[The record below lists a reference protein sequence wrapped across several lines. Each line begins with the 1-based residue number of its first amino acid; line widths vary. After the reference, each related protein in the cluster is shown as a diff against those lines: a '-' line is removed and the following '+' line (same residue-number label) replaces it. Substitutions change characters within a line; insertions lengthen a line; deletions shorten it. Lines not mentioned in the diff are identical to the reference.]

1 MKKNESL
8 LIPAGSPQH
17 VVSLLVTKIQ
27 HKLFEFSLYNTG
39 QGISKWHSRFENT
52 NCFQTSLSFDKI
64 PEESILDVE
73 GWNDLYKKSKTAE
86 NMDFLYSAI
95 HDKLTKGGN
104 LLPAP
109 LFKQYYD
116 SGQVTGVCAMQ
127 CIMSPFRSKI
137 MDLSYGSPAEKEAS
151 YKLIKTLKFKV
162 YYKAQQNLIDST
174 IQSHLPSVL
183 MKLEAEIKMVEIAQD
198 NVNFKVAINH
208 MGILLKVDVLAQYP
222 EELLQTTM
230 GRYAVL
236 REASTE
242 LGKAWLNDPST
253 LIPENVNQ
261 MNALQLA
268 TAKFE
273 HQKAIIQNYKFR
285 LQQIAE
291 NGNSLQLAKA
301 LFGIYRFSR
310 YIELA
315 ISETVNYI
323 SNEHLIFKSIKM
335 LLKNLFAIKG
345 FSETVQK
352 LISKVEKSGKTELSA
367 KMRNYWLSL
376 S

>member
-1 MKKNESL
+1 
-8 LIPAGSPQH
+8 
-17 VVSLLVTKIQ
+17 
-27 HKLFEFSLYNTG
+27 
-39 QGISKWHSRFENT
+39 
-52 NCFQTSLSFDKI
+52 
-64 PEESILDVE
+64 
-73 GWNDLYKKSKTAE
+73 
-86 NMDFLYSAI
+86 
-95 HDKLTKGGN
+95 
-104 LLPAP
+104 
-109 LFKQYYD
+109 
-116 SGQVTGVCAMQ
+116 
-127 CIMSPFRSKI
+127 
-137 MDLSYGSPAEKEAS
+137 
-151 YKLIKTLKFKV
+151 
-162 YYKAQQNLIDST
+162 
-174 IQSHLPSVL
+174 

-310 YIELA
+310 YI
-315 ISETVNYI
+315 S
-323 SNEHLIFKSIKM
+323 SIFSIFF
-335 LLKNLFAIKG
+335 NVFIN
-345 FSETVQK
+345 
-352 LISKVEKSGKTELSA
+352 KV
-367 KMRNYWLSL
+367 M
-376 S
+376 